1 MFCFSCKY
9 IPQSPIKECV
19 ESITKFHPE
28 EKIVIV
34 DSQSEDKSYYQL
46 FSDNK
51 NVDILDDCNPYRVP
65 GALWETYKKY
75 PNEPYY
81 VFIQDSVII
90 KKSLDEYLSSSDK
103 FISFM
108 YFPENAGAEGYD
120 VTREVLSKTTYK
132 VPEPSDQIYGV
143 FGPLFIIK
151 NELMVKFKES
161 GLMDV
166 LKSTSKH
173 ECKAC
178 ERIFGIC
185 AEQEGYSPKDFNIE
199 GNYLERHIQVNE
211 DKIEHFKKIFL
222 FWVR

>member
-9 IPQSPIKECV
+9 ISQSPVKECV
-19 ESITKFHPE
+19 DSIIQFHPN

-34 DSQSEDKSYYQL
+34 DSQSEDKSYYDF
-46 FSDNK
+46 FSDYE
-51 NVDILDDCNPYRVP
+51 NVDILNDCNPHRVP

-81 VFIQDSVII
+81 VFIQDSVIL
-90 KKSLDEYLSSSDK
+90 KKSLQTYFDSIDK

-108 YFPENAGAEGYD
+108 YFPETAGAEGYD
-120 VTREVLSKTTYK
+120 ITAKVLSETTYK
-132 VPEPSDQIYGV
+132 VPEPNAQIFGV

-151 NELMVKFKES
+151 NELMIKFKES
-161 GLMDV
+161 GLMNS

-185 AEQEGYSPKDFNIE
+185 AEQEGYSPNQFNIE

-211 DKIEHFKKIFL
+211 DKIESFKKIFL

>member
-19 ESITKFHPE
+19 ESISKFHPN

-46 FSDNK
+46 FSDNE
-51 NVDILDDCNPYRVP
+51 NVDILDECNPYRVP

-81 VFIQDSVII
+81 IFIQDSFIL
-90 KKSLDEYLSSSDK
+90 KKSLDEYLSSNDK

-120 VTREVLSKTTYK
+120 IIQQVLSKTTYK

-151 NELMVKFKES
+151 NELMVKFKKC
-161 GLMDV
+161 GLMDA
-166 LKSTSKH
+166 LKATTKH
-173 ECKAC
+173 ECKSC

-185 AEQEGYSPKDFNIE
+185 SEQEGYSPKDFNIE
-199 GNYLERHIQVNE
+199 GNYLERHNEVNE
-211 DKIEHFKKIFL
+211 DKIELFKKIFL
-222 FWVR
+222 FWYR